1 MMSAE
6 KNPTININNNT
17 YDIEITRISPRNQG
31 VSIEYKY
38 NGEFP
43 AYLSLVITEAE
54 TGKLVREVNSF
65 ISEKVISADRILN
78 DTVYI
83 AEIVGYDYEK
93 NVVMRSNK
101 RLFETGYFPGQ
112 VINYI
117 HPDDFTYAYSGKFF
131 DSPNIIKLENGTY
144 IACHGVMGWEGH
156 NALCIVLISKDYGKT
171 WNYISRVERCCLAK
185 LFRKGD
191 KIYLL
196 GTTAVKDGDLVLYE
210 SDNDCVSWSEPI
222 VLIKHSEEYTLRCSP
237 VAHAEF
243 KGRLWL
249 YIDRRF
255 YSDPAGF
262 QTAVAS
268 VAVDSDFK
276 DPENWTFSE
285 FIRYN
290 PSWEG
295 VEQEAWGAFMMEEGN
310 LIVNRDNELVMLIR
324 FNSHRYDIPEA
335 DPSNIKA
342 IMFRVNTDDPSAPM
356 EFVKAIPFNGTFS
369 KTYICY
375 DKESDLYYAMLSRM
389 TTNKIWQRNV
399 LSLYSSYDLEH
410 WKVERDLINLEDMEW
425 YENNWESG
433 MHYPTW
439 FIEGDDICAAVRTAL
454 NHADNFHN
462 TNAITFH
469 RFRGFREK
477 YNF

>member
-1 MMSAE
+1 MMPIE
-6 KNPTININNNT
+6 KNPTINNSD
-17 YDIEITRISPRNQG
+17 YEIEIVRISPKNQG

-38 NGEFP
+38 KGELP
-43 AYLSLVITEAE
+43 AYTKLVISEAE
-54 TGKLVREVNSF
+54 TGDTVCEVDSF
-65 ISEKVISADRILN
+65 ISENTIHADRILN

-83 AEIVGYDYEK
+83 AEVIGYDYDK
-93 NVVMRSNK
+93 KPIMHSNK

-117 HPDDFTYAYSGKFF
+117 HPDDFTYAYSGKFP

-156 NALCIVLISKDYGKT
+156 NALCLVFVSKDYGKT
-171 WNYISRVERCCLAK
+171 WHYISRVERCCLAK
-185 LFRKGD
+185 LFRYGE

-196 GTTAVKDGDLVLYE
+196 GTTDVKQGDLVLYE
-210 SDNDCVSWSEPI
+210 STDDCVSWSDPI
-222 VLIKHSEEYTLRCSP
+222 TLIEHTEDYTLRCSP
-237 VAHAEF
+237 IAHAEF

-249 YIDRRF
+249 YIDRRC

-268 VAVDSDFK
+268 VPVDADFA
-276 DPENWTFSE
+276 DPNNWAFTE
-285 FIRYN
+285 FIKYN
-290 PSWEG
+290 PEWEG
-295 VEQEAWGAFMMEEGN
+295 IEQEAWGAYMMEEGN
-310 LIVNRDNELVMLIR
+310 LIVNRNMELIMLIR

-335 DPSNIKA
+335 DPTNIKA
-342 IMFRVNTDDPSAPM
+342 IMFKVDTDNPTAPM

-369 KTYICY
+369 KTYIQY
-375 DKESDLYYAMLSRM
+375 DEETDLYYAMLSRM

-439 FIEGDDICAAVRTAL
+439 FIEGDDIVAAVRSSL

-462 TNAITFH
+462 SNAITFH

>member
-1 MMSAE
+1 MMPIK
-6 KNPTININNNT
+6 KNPTINNSD
-17 YDIEITRISPRNQG
+17 YEIEIVRISPKNQG

-38 NGEFP
+38 KGELP
-43 AYLSLVITEAE
+43 AYTKLVISEAE
-54 TGKLVREVNSF
+54 TGDTVCEVDSF
-65 ISEKVISADRILN
+65 ISENTIHADRILN

-83 AEIVGYDYEK
+83 AEVIGYDYDK
-93 NVVMRSNK
+93 KPIMHSNK

-117 HPDDFTYAYSGKFF
+117 HPDDFTYAYSGKFP

-156 NALCIVLISKDYGKT
+156 NGLCLVFVSKDYGKT
-171 WNYISRVERCCLAK
+171 WNYISRVEHCCLAK

-196 GTTAVKDGDLVLYE
+196 GTTAVKKGDLVLYE
-210 SDNDCVSWSEPI
+210 STDDCVSWSEPV
-222 VLIKHSEEYTLRCSP
+222 VLMAHSDDYTMRCSP
-237 VAHAEF
+237 IAHVEF

-249 YIDRRF
+249 HIDRRC

-262 QTAVAS
+262 QPS
-268 VAVDSDFK
+268 VISIPIDD
-276 DPENWTFSE
+276 DYMIPENWTFAE
-285 FIRYN
+285 FIKFDPN
-290 PSWEG
+290 WPG
-295 VEQEAWGAFMMEEGN
+295 VEQEPWGQFMMEEGN
-310 LIVNRDNELVMLIR
+310 LIINRDNEMIMLIR
-324 FNSHRYDIPEA
+324 YNSHRYDIPEA
-335 DPSNIKA
+335 DPTNIKA
-342 IMFRVNTDDPSAPM
+342 LMFKINTDDPSACPEYM
-356 EFVKAIPFNGTFS
+356 KAIPFNGTFS
-369 KTYICY
+369 KTYIQY
-375 DKESDLYYAMLSRM
+375 DEESDLYYAMLSRM

-439 FIEGDDICAAVRTAL
+439 FIEGDDICASVRTAL